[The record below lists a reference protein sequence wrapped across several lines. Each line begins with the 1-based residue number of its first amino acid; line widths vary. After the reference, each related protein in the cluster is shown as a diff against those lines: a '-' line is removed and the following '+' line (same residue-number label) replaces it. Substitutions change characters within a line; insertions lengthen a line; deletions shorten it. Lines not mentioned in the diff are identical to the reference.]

1 VRAADDEFA
10 NMPYGSQHNPATD
23 AARAERQAARPA
35 EPVRPDLPWLCWQ
48 SQRLPEYIEWAAAHN
63 AWDTER
69 KKDADADESALR
81 RLEARRFDAFAVAR
95 LLGTVAGNH
104 FNAIINPMNTTR
116 VADEIS
122 RAAQLDFILET
133 EADIVK
139 GSDTVDITDD
149 PRFVRTWCIEFPGMT
164 ITASSCLPVRTLHA
178 AIDVGSVLGSTA
190 VPAYYCPHCSLCFG
204 MHNAASIK
212 QQHDSTLNSQRDILV
227 RVCPANPE
235 VHCYEAVVLGRAH
248 RGVQLAT
255 QSEKHEEWSEN
266 VRQVAAAAAEKKKKE
281 AREAAE
287 AAEAARLERVEAAR
301 LANEAAELQRQKDA
315 LERARTRNAH
325 NETHSAEMEV
335 EKVRL
340 AEFKDRERKRKNA
353 ESMARGRA
361 AKKLARSY
369 E

>member
-1 VRAADDEFA
+1 VRAEDDEFA
-10 NMPYGSQHNPATD
+10 NIPYDSQYDPAAD

-35 EPVRPDLPWLCWQ
+35 EPVRPDLPWFCWQ
-48 SQRLPEYIEWAAAHN
+48 SQQLPEYIEWAVAHK
-63 AWDTER
+63 AWDAER
-69 KKDADADESALR
+69 KKDADADEKASKRLKER
-81 RLEARRFDAFAVAR
+81 RKMAFNVGR
-95 LLGTVAGNH
+95 LLERVAGNH
-104 FNAIINPMNTTR
+104 FRGIINPINTAH
-116 VADEIS
+116 VAAEIS
-122 RAAQLDFILET
+122 RTAQLDFILET

-255 QSEKHEEWSEN
+255 QSEKHEEWS
-266 VRQVAAAAAEKKKKE
+266 VARKAAADEIAEEARRKAAADLAVELERKLLEDAEKQRVQAEWDE
-281 AREAAE
+281 AH
-287 AAEAARLERVEAAR
+287 
-301 LANEAAELQRQKDA
+301 AAELA
-315 LERARTRNAH
+315 ATAAR
-325 NETHSAEMEV
+325 EMAQAAS
-335 EKVRL
+335 L
-340 AEFKDRERKRKNA
+340 A
-353 ESMARGRA
+353 A
-361 AKKLARSY
+361 AKKEKKRRMKSEENKRYQAKKKARMMS
-369 E
+369 EGGAESTHA